1 MSCTLKLIGSYLRRC
16 LVVDS
21 WQKVAMRRALIG
33 RCHGDV
39 ARGHV
44 ATDVVVLMMM
54 TTVSLTVMMYLRQGE
69 L

>member
-1 MSCTLKLIGSYLRRC
+1 MIGSYLRRC

-21 WQKVAMRRALIG
+21 RQKVAMRRALVG

-54 TTVSLTVMMYLRQGE
+54 TAVSLSTVMMYLGQGE
-69 L
+69 V

>member
-1 MSCTLKLIGSYLRRC
+1 MIGNYLRGC

-21 WQKVAMRRALIG
+21 WQKVAMRCALIG

-54 TTVSLTVMMYLRQGE
+54 VSTVSVSAVMMYLGQGE

>member
-1 MSCTLKLIGSYLRRC
+1 MIGSYLRRC

-21 WQKVAMRRALIG
+21 RQKVAMRCALIG

-54 TTVSLTVMMYLRQGE
+54 VTAVSLSAVMMYLGQGE
-69 L
+69 V

>member
-1 MSCTLKLIGSYLRRC
+1 MIGSYLRRC

-21 WQKVAMRRALIG
+21 RQKVAMRCTLIG

-54 TTVSLTVMMYLRQGE
+54 VTTAVTFSAVMMYLRQGE
-69 L
+69 V

>member
-1 MSCTLKLIGSYLRRC
+1 MIGNYLRGC

-39 ARGHV
+39 ARGHI

-54 TTVSLTVMMYLRQGE
+54 VSTVSVSAVMMYLGQGE

>member
-1 MSCTLKLIGSYLRRC
+1 MIGSYLRRC

-21 WQKVAMRRALIG
+21 RQKVAMRRALVG

-54 TTVSLTVMMYLRQGE
+54 TAVSLSAVMMYLGQGE
-69 L
+69 V